1 MKKLLF
7 LLAVGCM
14 IGFASCNQKPAE
26 DQNVVEDTAVVEEV
40 VPQDTVKQTP
50 PQTPPKEEK
59 KVEKKEE
66 PKKK

>member
-7 LLAVGCM
+7 LLAVGSM

-40 VPQDTVKQTP
+40 VPQDTVKQA

-59 KVEKKEE
+59 KAEKKEQ